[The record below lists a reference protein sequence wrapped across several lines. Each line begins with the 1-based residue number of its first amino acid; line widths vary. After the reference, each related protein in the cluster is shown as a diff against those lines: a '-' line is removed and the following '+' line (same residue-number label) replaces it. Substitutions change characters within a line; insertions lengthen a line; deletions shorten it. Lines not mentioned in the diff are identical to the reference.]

1 MANYIKNFIAKLL
14 LLPLLA
20 LLGGFFLLFFLVSS
34 QFKLFKDK
42 SKVRPWS
49 FTKRGKYG
57 NEEKGK
63 DYEPF
68 Y

>member
-20 LLGGFFLLFFLVSS
+20 LLGGFFLLFFLIVP

-42 SKVRPWS
+42 SKVRPWA
-49 FTKRGKYG
+49 FNKIAKD
-57 NEEKGK
+57 NNLFEK
-63 DYEPF
+63 
-68 Y
+68 